1 MEEDLDKL
9 LEDTKQETTIDGKFL
24 PSGGQQDAVQTEQP
38 VNTVSTAT
46 IENYLKDLMELS
58 QVSTADN
65 SELLNRID
73 QVSNS
78 IEGCINLA
86 ESNLRKIKSKA
97 SFKKTTRKKKT
108 YDYEYVEFINPW
120 ASSTSE
126 LEQDQT
132 FIDYLDKLDGP
143 ISEDELAEW
152 SNDIDLFMEGLSN
165 PDKTRSLMG
174 TI

>member
-46 IENYLKDLMELS
+46 IKNYLKDLMEIRRPR
-58 QVSTADN
+58 ANN

-86 ESNLRKIKSKA
+86 ESNI
-97 SFKKTTRKKKT
+97 RKKNRKL
-108 YDYEYVEFINPW
+108 
-120 ASSTSE
+120 ASR
-126 LEQDQT
+126 
-132 FIDYLDKLDGP
+132 KL
-143 ISEDELAEW
+143 LARRKPMTT
-152 SNDIDLFMEGLSN
+152 NM
-165 PDKTRSLMG
+165 
-174 TI
+174 